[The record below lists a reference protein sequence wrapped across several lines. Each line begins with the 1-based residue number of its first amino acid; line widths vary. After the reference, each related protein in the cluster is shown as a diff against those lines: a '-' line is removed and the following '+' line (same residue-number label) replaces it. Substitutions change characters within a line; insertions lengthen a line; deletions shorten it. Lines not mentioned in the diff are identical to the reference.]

1 MWTKHSLILLCCF
14 PLAAQTPQ
22 NCRDLNRRGRL
33 SEAAGCFEKL
43 AARSNPY
50 LRAEGFWGLE
60 RYEEA
65 NQQFRAA
72 VKLEPKNADYK
83 VHWGRLLLERF
94 NPPEAESLFQEALAI
109 HKNHPGALLGLALVA
124 AEGFE
129 GKAVELAEKAALA
142 DPKLVEA
149 RELLAGLALEDNNP
163 QKAIEESDKALAIST
178 EALGAMAIRAT
189 MDWLNDRPET
199 PWLNRILAVNPV
211 YGEVYATA
219 GRFFVLNRRYEEGVR
234 FYRRALELNSRLWGA
249 RAELGVNLMRLGQDQ
264 EARTHL
270 ELCYRNGY
278 RDAAT
283 VNSLRLLD
291 SYKNFV
297 TLKSGNAILKLHKK
311 EAELLGPYLET
322 ELKRAIRTYQQKY
335 QMRLTQPVQ
344 VEVYPDH
351 EDFAVRTLGMP
362 GLGAL
367 GVSFGYSVAMDSPS
381 ARKPG
386 SFHWASTVWHE
397 LSHVFVLGATRHRV
411 PRWFTEGMAVHE
423 ETAVS
428 PDWGDRLSPDV
439 ILAIQEKKLLPVAQ
453 LDRGFVRSSYPAQV
467 PVSYFQAG
475 RICDYIARQWGD
487 QKLLDMIHSFAQVK
501 TTPEVVEQQL
511 GLKPEEF
518 DRRFLAWLE
527 SDTRKT
533 VQGFAEWNKRL
544 RALAELAKADKHDDV
559 IREGLAI
566 RDLYPDYVEAG
577 SVYEFLAAAYLAK
590 DDKTAAAAELERYAG
605 IGGRNPATL
614 KKLAT
619 LLEELGRKKEA
630 AAALQRLNYIYPM
643 DEELHRR
650 LGDLWLEEGN
660 VQGAIVEYRAVVA
673 LQPLDQAAS
682 HFSLAKAY
690 RAASKLDQAREHL
703 LLALEAAPGYKPA
716 QKMLLELSQ

>member
-33 SEAAGCFEKL
+33 SDAAGCFEKL

-129 GKAVELAEKAALA
+129 SKAVELAEKAALA

-297 TLKSGNAILKLHKK
+297 TLKSDNAILKLHKK

-614 KKLAT
+614 KRLAT

-630 AAALQRLNYIYPM
+630 AAALSRLNYIYPM